1 MRNWQKLLL
10 TSLILSIAACGGKS
24 AVQHPQIVVQ
34 PAKYC
39 PRPEP
44 PELIRPVLDEKTI
57 ATPVLLDDYRA
68 VIRWALEQQATID
81 CYEGETE

>member
-1 MRNWQKLLL
+1 M
-10 TSLILSIAACGGKS
+10 
-24 AVQHPQIVVQ
+24 
-34 PAKYC
+34 
-39 PRPEP
+39 
-44 PELIRPVLDEKTI
+44 LDEKTI